1 MDKRSLKVL
10 EYPKILEILK
20 GHCVSEGAK
29 ERASSLVPYETVYEV
44 ERALGVTSEALNM
57 MLRNGRPPLSEIKNT
72 SDYVH
77 RASIGAMLSMKELLA
92 VASLLRIVKD
102 MENYYYNDTQF
113 ETLDQLKNLFT
124 LLAPCEELEKE
135 ISHKILSEG
144 EMADN
149 ASREL
154 SRIRR

>member
-57 MLRNGRPPLSEIKNT
+57 MLRLSLI
-72 SDYVH
+72 H
-77 RASIGAMLSMKELLA
+77 I
-92 VASLLRIVKD
+92 
-102 MENYYYNDTQF
+102 
-113 ETLDQLKNLFT
+113 
-124 LLAPCEELEKE
+124 
-135 ISHKILSEG
+135 
-144 EMADN
+144 
-149 ASREL
+149 
-154 SRIRR
+154 

>member
-102 MENYYYNDTQF
+102 MENYYYNDTQL

-135 ISHKILSEG
+135 I
-144 EMADN
+144 DP
-149 ASREL
+149 
-154 SRIRR
+154 